1 MTRDIG
7 HPQPNEGDALPD
19 RIPDFIARQKALAA
33 NRAQWDGHWRE
44 LADLFLPRRADF
56 SAGSPSGGKR
66 SSGQFDGVP
75 MQAARGLAA
84 TLDGLLKPKSERWF
98 HVRAEDD
105 DLNELE
111 DVKNWIDRVED
122 RMWAA
127 LYDPR
132 ARFLQRSAE
141 VDRDLVVFG
150 TGVLFVGDR
159 IENKG
164 GTALEFRSFHLRNSF
179 IAESAD
185 GAVDTV
191 FRRFTLSARQAV
203 QKFSR
208 AELHETI
215 RRAAERE
222 PDKDFTFLHV
232 VTPRS
237 DGGSG
242 KTPRLAMPFASL
254 WIDVANE
261 ALVAEGGFQEMP
273 YIVPRW
279 DTATDEIYGRSPAMV
294 ALPDAATLNQQ
305 AKTILRAGHKAVEP
319 PLLVPNDGVNSAP
332 RTWPGGLTYYDT
344 SILAQTQGRTP
355 VFPLDTG
362 ANIPLGRQLQ
372 QDSRDQIW
380 GAFFRNA
387 LNLPAAGP
395 QMTATEILE
404 RKAEFVRTIGPTFG
418 RLEADYTEPLIER
431 VFNVL
436 LRAGAFGPLDLIPAA
451 LQGARIRFKFVS
463 PVAKAVQQLE
473 AGALGKT
480 AEDLSVVLAADPN
493 ALDHFDSDRIVRDV
507 SDANGVPRKW
517 LRPLDEVEAMRKQRA
532 DAEGAQ
538 AQAAAAQQAGA
549 TIRQAGAQLAG
560 TDRAG
565 TDLADAD
572 IDLAG
577 LAGGLGLS

>member
-1 MTRDIG
+1 M
-7 HPQPNEGDALPD
+7 PD
-19 RIPDFIARQKALAA
+19 RTPDKIQQLIARQKTLAA
-33 NRAQWDGHWRE
+33 NRMQWDGHWQE
-44 LADLFLPRRADF
+44 LGDLFLPRRGDF
-56 SAGSPSGGKR
+56 TAESSSGEKR
-66 SSGQFDGVP
+66 TGGQFDGVP

-98 HVRAEDD
+98 NVRADD
-105 DLNELE
+105 DDINELE
-111 DVKNWIDRVED
+111 DVKDWIDRVED

-150 TGVLFVGDR
+150 TGVLFVGDKV
-159 IENKG
+159 ESAG
-164 GTALEFRSFHLRNSF
+164 GGDGGAALEFRSFHLRNTF

-203 QKFSR
+203 QKFPR

-222 PDKDFTFLHV
+222 PDKEFTFLHV
-232 VTPRS
+232 VMPRQQ
-237 DGGSG
+237 SG
-242 KTPRLAMPFASL
+242 DAGQPRLAMPFASL
-254 WIDVANE
+254 WIDVANA
-261 ALVAEGGFQEMP
+261 ALVAEGGFREMP

-319 PLLVPNDGVNSAP
+319 PLLVPNDGVSSAP

-380 GAFFRNA
+380 SAFFRNA

-436 LRAGAFGPLDLIPAA
+436 LRAGAFGPLDLIPPA

-480 AEDLSVVLAADPN
+480 AEDLSVVLAADPS

-517 LRPLDEVEAMRKQRA
+517 LRPLDQVAAMRQQRA
-532 DAEGAQ
+532 AAEGAQ

-549 TIRQAGAQLAG
+549 TIQQAGGQLAG
-560 TDRAG
+560 TG
-565 TDLADAD
+565 IADAD
-572 IDLAG
+572 IDLSNVDLAG